1 MKFVRYL
8 VNSNIYIS
16 LAAVALTMATQIQL
30 GMKPQLHPY
39 LFLIFFATLCEYN
52 VHRFVTVL
60 TKKAALE
67 SDKHKWVKDH
77 LIGFY
82 VLVFLSVA
90 GFIITV
96 FSAKRDVLLGLA
108 PIALITLFYSIPVYG
123 NKRTIFRL
131 RGIPYLKIFMISF
144 TWSAATILLPVIQ
157 SGQHF
162 PLYHIALMMIERFIF
177 VFAIT
182 IPFDTRDMED
192 DKAVGL
198 KTLPLLLGEKRSMAL
213 SYISVLAFTA
223 ICVFHY
229 SYLKEPFIVMALVLS
244 ALITFFFLKWDHAK
258 KLQLYHY
265 AILDGTLL
273 LQGILVLG
281 SSYIS

>member
-1 MKFVRYL
+1 MKFLRYL

-30 GMKPQLHPY
+30 GMRPQLHPY

-52 VHRFVTVL
+52 VHRFVTVI
-60 TKKAALE
+60 TQKAALE

-77 LIGFY
+77 LMGFY
-82 VLVFLSVA
+82 ILVFLSVV

-96 FSAKRDVLLGLA
+96 FLAKREVLLGLA

-123 NKRTIFRL
+123 NKKTIFRL

-144 TWSAATILLPVIQ
+144 TWSAATILLPVIH

-162 PLYHIALMMIERFIF
+162 PPWHMALMMIERFIF

-182 IPFDTRDMED
+182 IPFDTRDMEA

-198 KTLPLLLGEKRSMAL
+198 KTLPLWLGEKTSMAL
-213 SYISVLAFTA
+213 SYIAVLAFTA
-223 ICVFHY
+223 LCVFHY
-229 SYLKEPFIVMALVLS
+229 SYLKEPLIVMALVLS
-244 ALITFFFLKWDHAK
+244 AIITLFFLKWDRAK
-258 KLQLYHY
+258 KLHLYHY
-265 AILDGTLL
+265 AILDGTML
-273 LQGILVLG
+273 LQGLLVVG
-281 SSYIS
+281 FSYLR